1 MLQMRNKVKF
11 SLIWII
17 ILYVLYFIFPYFISL
32 QINNFPSSQ
41 IIYDSNNEEIWEI
54 VTQWKYRHRII
65 DYTDEKYD
73 FLKKV
78 VISLE
83 DRRFYYH
90 SGIDFISFFRAVLQ
104 NLKAWKILE
113 WASTIDSQVI
123 RNSLWLNESRNYK
136 KKIEEFIYALAIN
149 KKYSKN
155 EILNLYLNNVYF
167 WYLNYWFESASIYY
181 FWKDL
186 ENLTKAE
193 IVALVTIPKNS
204 NNYDPLN
211 KKEAFAK
218 RFNSLLNA
226 LKIRKIISEDEY
238 TDIKQEKL
246 IWNTEHKNKLP
257 YVVDFLKTEQSS
269 KNPPAFS
276 YPLDKGDLK
285 SEIIKTT
292 IDYYRTKEIEKISY
306 NAILKLFW
314 KNVTDYSVIVL
325 DKKTNELKT
334 MIWWIDYN
342 WINWQVNSRTAL
354 RQAGSTIKPFTYY
367 LAFKNLWLN
376 PSSKI
381 LDLPISFQTIQWYQ
395 YSPKN
400 YDLTYHWEVN
410 LAQALSQS
418 INIPAVKLTEQ
429 IWAENLLL
437 FLKKVWITS
446 LNKPVEHY
454 WLALTLGVWEV
465 SLYELTRAY
474 SIFAHDWNLC
484 DINIINNSSNF
495 WFWGWKLSESQFD
508 SQIGWVFEDEK
519 SKNLK
524 NCNKIAEKKY
534 TDMVSEI
541 LTNRYFKLWG
551 FPINSSLDFPDRNV
565 FVKTGTSRNFRDNWA
580 IWYTDNYIIWVWVG
594 NKDASNMKWVSW
606 ASWAWEVFRNIVY
619 YLEPDNIEQ
628 KAKEN
633 IDEKIDNY
641 LEITS
646 PLQNS
651 VYSFDKSKNS
661 NLQSLKIEFSTNYN
675 YDKVFYIV
683 DDEILKNEFWN
694 LKQWFHKISV
704 KLMKN
709 WEIIETKSTNISV
722 E

>member
-1 MLQMRNKVKF
+1 MRKSIKF
-11 SLIWII
+11 SLIGII
-17 ILYVLYFIFPYFISL
+17 ILYVLYFIFPYFIS
-32 QINNFPSSQ
+32 IKISNFPSSQ
-41 IIYDSNNEEIWEI
+41 VIYDSNNEEIGEI
-54 VTQWKYRHRII
+54 VAEGKYRHRII
-65 DYTDEKYD
+65 DYKDEKYD

-90 SGIDFISFFRAVLQ
+90 SGIDFISFFRASLQ
-104 NLKAWKILE
+104 NLKAGKILE
-113 WASTIDSQVI
+113 GASTIDSQVI
-123 RNSLWLNESRNYK
+123 RNSLWLNETRNYK
-136 KKIEEFIYALAIN
+136 KKIEEFIYALALN
-149 KKYSKN
+149 KKYSKD

-167 WYLNYWFESASIYY
+167 GYLNYGFESASIYY
-181 FWKDL
+181 FGKDL

-193 IVALVTIPKNS
+193 ILALATIPKNS
-204 NNYDPLN
+204 NNYDPLK
-211 KKEAFAK
+211 KKEAFEK
-218 RFNSLLNA
+218 RFNSLLNT
-226 LKIRKIISEDEY
+226 LKTRKIISEEEY
-238 TDIKQEKL
+238 KDIKQEKL

-257 YVVDFLKTEQSS
+257 YITDFIAKT
-269 KNPPAFS
+269 PPAS
-276 YPLDKGDLK
+276 LPPQGGGLEEEGK
-285 SEIIKTT
+285 IQTT
-292 IDYYRTKEIEKISY
+292 IDYYMTKEIEKISY

-334 MIWWIDYN
+334 MIGGIDYN
-342 WINWQVNSRTAL
+342 SKNGQVNSRTSL
-354 RQAGSTIKPFTYY
+354 RQAGSTIKAFTYY
-367 LAFKNLWLN
+367 LAFKNLGLS

-381 LDLPISFQTIQWYQ
+381 LDLPVSFQTKEGYQ

-400 YDLTYHWEVN
+400 YDLTYHGEVS
-410 LAQALSQS
+410 LAKALSQS

-429 IWAENLLL
+429 IGVENLLN
-437 FLKKVWITS
+437 FLKKVGITS
-446 LNKPVEHY
+446 LNQTPEHY
-454 WLALTLGVWEV
+454 GLALTLGVGEV

-474 SIFAHDWNLC
+474 SIFAHDGNLC
-484 DINIINNSSNF
+484 DISFISENIGKCSN
-495 WFWGWKLSESQFD
+495 
-508 SQIGWVFEDEK
+508 
-519 SKNLK
+519 
-524 NCNKIAEKKY
+524 IAEKKY

-541 LTNRYFKLWG
+541 LTNRYFKLGG
-551 FPINSSLDFPDRNV
+551 FPINSSLDFPYRNV

-580 IWYTDNYIIWVWVG
+580 IGYTDNYIIGVWVG
-594 NKDASNMKWVSW
+594 NKDASNMKGVSG
-606 ASWAWEVFRNIVY
+606 ASGAGEVFRNIVY

-651 VYSFDKSKNS
+651 VYYFDKNKNTDS
-661 NLQSLKIEFSTNYN
+661 QSIKIEFSTNYN

-694 LKQWFHKISV
+694 LKKGFHKISV

-709 WEIIETKSTNISV
+709 GEIIETKSTNISV